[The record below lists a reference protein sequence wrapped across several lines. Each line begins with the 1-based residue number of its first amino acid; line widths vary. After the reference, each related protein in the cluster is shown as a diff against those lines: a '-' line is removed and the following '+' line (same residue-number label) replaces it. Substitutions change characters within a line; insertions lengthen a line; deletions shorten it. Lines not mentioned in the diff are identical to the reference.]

1 MLQEPPLT
9 VMARSTQITIKA
21 PFCSQLRKPES
32 GEVFLKQ
39 SEIETDPLS
48 E

>member
-1 MLQEPPLT
+1 MLQGTPRTVRAWPPPNYD
-9 VMARSTQITIKA
+9 KA
-21 PFCSQLRKPES
+21 PLCSQLWKPQS
-32 GEVFLKQ
+32 GEAFLKQ

>member
-1 MLQEPPLT
+1 MLQEPART

-21 PFCSQLRKPES
+21 PLCSQLRKPES
-32 GEVFLKQ
+32 GEAFLKQ
-39 SEIETDPLS
+39 SEIEADSLS

>member
-1 MLQEPPLT
+1 MLQEPPRT

-32 GEVFLKQ
+32 GEAFLKK
-39 SEIETDPLS
+39 SKIEADSLA